1 MPLATPVTGPSLDL
15 VVGLGALF
23 LAVATF
29 VFIGIRLFTTGWQS
43 YEEKYVEGAQRS
55 LDAIWMTMPVQNVFY
70 LSIVSGAFLGLI
82 TFAVSANWILTV
94 TMGTL
99 GVPLP
104 KLFLM
109 FFKHRRETQFGVQ
122 LVDAL
127 VNMGNSLRAG
137 FTLPQA
143 LDMVQREMDNPM
155 SQEMRLVVQEMR
167 LGVPMEQGLEHMA
180 ERMPSQDMDLLV
192 TAVTISRDIGGNLTD
207 VFDNIAETIRERR
220 RIEGKIAALTAQGK
234 LQGIVISL
242 LPIGIALAINLLTPD
257 FLTPLY
263 TTLPG
268 ALMLAVVV
276 VLEILGLYFIHKITK
291 IDI

>member
-1 MPLATPVTGPSLDL
+1 MPFLTDL
-15 VVGLGALF
+15 PPEFDMWVGLGALF
-23 LAVATF
+23 LAIVLF
-29 VFIGIRLFTTGWQS
+29 VYVGIRLFTTGWQS
-43 YEEKYVEGAQRS
+43 YEEKYVQGAQRT

-70 LSIVSGAFLGLI
+70 LSLVSGAVVALLVYVF
-82 TFAVSANWILTV
+82 SANWILTI
-94 TMGTL
+94 TLGAL

-104 KLFLM
+104 KLLLVYL
-109 FFKHRRETQFGVQ
+109 KHRRDTAFNDQ

-143 LDMVQREMDNPM
+143 LDLVQREMENPM

-167 LGVPMEQGLEHMA
+167 LGVPVEEALQHLA
-180 ERMPSQDMDLLV
+180 ERMPSQDMELLV
-192 TAVTISRDIGGNLTD
+192 TAVTISRDIGGDLTE
-207 VFDNIAETIRERR
+207 VFDNIAETIRERK

-242 LPIGIALAINLLTPD
+242 LPIGIALAINVLTPD
-257 FLTPLY
+257 FLTPMY

-268 ALMLAVVV
+268 ALMLAAVV
-276 VLEILGLYFIHKITK
+276 VLEVLGLYFIYKITK
-291 IDI
+291 IDV